1 MGNISTLFLSE
12 TFKEYNLK
20 LTTNL
25 AGMLFL
31 GENTKIS

>member
-1 MGNISTLFLSE
+1 MGNISRLFLSE